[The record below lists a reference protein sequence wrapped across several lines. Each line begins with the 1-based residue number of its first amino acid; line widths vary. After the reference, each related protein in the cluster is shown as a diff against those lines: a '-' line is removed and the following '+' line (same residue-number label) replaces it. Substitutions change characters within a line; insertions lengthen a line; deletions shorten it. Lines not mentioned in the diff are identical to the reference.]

1 MFACACWPSVCLPW
15 RNVCSGLWPRVNW
28 AVGVFAVELWDLL
41 VYFRD

>member
-1 MFACACWPSVCLPW
+1 MLVGHLYVFLGEMSVQ
-15 RNVCSGLWPRVNW
+15 VLWPRVNW